1 VTYRLLSLRSLLM
14 VAACALVGALGFQ
27 IANSDVYDGGVS
39 AHAHRSSGG
48 ANGTSI
54 LPDFGLGSNASAYSL
69 MVERP
74 LMNPTRK
81 PAPTQAKVAAPE
93 PAKPAIRRGLYEL
106 VGVSDFGAGIAA
118 QVRELST
125 RRITTVRVGDRLQ
138 EMTVATITP
147 TRATL
152 TFAGEIDTLDL
163 PKFTASGRVPQ
174 PAALPTAPPP
184 QVALQPPPGAPGGPA
199 PPSPVPT
206 NPVLASPQPANPA
219 PTAAIPVAPPTPVA
233 AGPVVSAAEMRE
245 RARRSEEAWGRK
257 M

>member
-1 VTYRLLSLRSLLM
+1 MAYRLLSLRSLLL
-14 VAACALVGALGFQ
+14 VAACALAGALGFQ

-69 MVERP
+69 MVEQP
-74 LMNPTRK
+74 LLNPTRK

-138 EMTVATITP
+138 ELTVATITP
-147 TRATL
+147 TKATL
-152 TFAGEIDTLDL
+152 IFAGEIDALDL

-174 PAALPTAPPP
+174 PAPPQPVAPPP
-184 QVALQPPPGAPGGPA
+184 QTPLPQQA
-199 PPSPVPT
+199 PP
-206 NPVLASPQPANPA
+206 
-219 PTAAIPVAPPTPVA
+219 PVA
-233 AGPVVSAAEMRE
+233 AAPASTTSAPSGAPPVAVDPVASGAPAPAVPRVPDTPEQAALRRNTE
-245 RARRSEEAWGRK
+245 RAWGGR